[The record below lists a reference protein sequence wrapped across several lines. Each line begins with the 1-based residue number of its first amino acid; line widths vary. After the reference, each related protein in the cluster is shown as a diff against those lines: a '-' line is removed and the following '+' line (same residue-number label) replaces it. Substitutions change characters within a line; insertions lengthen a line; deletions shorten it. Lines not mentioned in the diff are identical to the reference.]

1 MRKAPVPLPAA
12 PTPLEVLRDVL
23 LFQGDYAFAYYIFL
37 ALYCAACCRNLK
49 EALPRLTW
57 FYAIPL
63 AVLTSFGGGIMVPVL
78 LGLPAAP
85 LINEALIPTMMI
97 AWACVQYLHPVL
109 ALLQSPF
116 GRAASNSGFEV
127 FRYHVLAICSDL
139 ASRTLPPVSTG
150 PLAGTLSCALVGPL
164 LCGMIGG
171 CGGAFMPL
179 SNGLKALEGST
190 IPWRVQ
196 SSAVMSAWHHL
207 LTHDA
212 AVRASA
218 AEYVPFLA
226 DPAMVKLCGILFFA
240 GLPAL
245 QQLGLLPAGLLGPN
259 PFVINAAKVKR
270 A

>member
-1 MRKAPVPLPAA
+1 
-12 PTPLEVLRDVL
+12 
-23 LFQGDYAFAYYIFL
+23 
-37 ALYCAACCRNLK
+37 
-49 EALPRLTW
+49 
-57 FYAIPL
+57 
-63 AVLTSFGGGIMVPVL
+63 
-78 LGLPAAP
+78 
-85 LINEALIPTMMI
+85 MMI

-179 SNGLKALEGST
+179 SNGLKALEHPFRDTSETPPRRFRDAWDAPAMHLPLRGRVRHLRWHQRDTYETLPRHLRDSPCRSARGARGARRSRDTSETLPRHFLKALEGST

-196 SSAVMSAWHHL
+196 SSAVMSAWRALLAQATPRPTSPETEPRVCRDRRHHL

-226 DPAMVKLCGILFFA
+226 DPAMVKLCG
-240 GLPAL
+240 GLAC
-245 QQLGLLPAGLLGPN
+245 GNTRG
-259 PFVINAAKVKR
+259 
-270 A
+270 